1 MGASDYRF
9 ENVPSNMKG
18 LEIMYL
24 DHRKAWDELVNII
37 EDDGALTEKQK
48 AIISL
53 SLAVLIQS
61 DWCITHYTMKALHL
75 GARNSEII
83 DSAKV
88 AGIIGGTPAVIYTQ
102 KVLKIL
108 AELQEIDEEE
118 EILRAQVQLAING
131 EYKKL
136 YWILVDYA
144 KRICNEVE
152 HICNQNEYKVKLAL
166 NIADNDSNIM
176 ARLMMQ
182 ECLKHGW

>member
-1 MGASDYRF
+1 MCATDIRF
-9 ENVPSNMKG
+9 ENVPLNMKG
-18 LEIMYL
+18 LEMMYL
-24 DHRKAWDELVNII
+24 DHGKAWNKLVNVI
-37 EDDGALTEKQK
+37 EEDGALTEKQK

-83 DSAKV
+83 DSAKIASV
-88 AGIIGGTPAVIYTQ
+88 IGGTPAIIGTH

-108 AELQEIDEEE
+108 ADLQDIDEEE
-118 EILRAQVQLAING
+118 EILRAQIQLAVNG

-144 KRICNEVE
+144 KRVCNEAE
-152 HICNQNEYKVKLAL
+152 HICNHNESKVKLAL
-166 NIADNDSNIM
+166 NIADNDCNIM
-176 ARLMMQ
+176 TRLMMK
-182 ECLKHGW
+182 ECLKRGW

>member
-1 MGASDYRF
+1 MCASDIRF
-9 ENVPSNMKG
+9 ENVPSKLKG

-24 DHRKAWDELVNII
+24 DHGEAWNELVNVI
-37 EDDGALTEKQK
+37 EEDGALTEKQK

-61 DWCITHYTMKALHL
+61 DWCITHYTMKAIHL

-83 DSAKV
+83 DAAKI
-88 AGIIGGTPAVIYTQ
+88 AGIIGGTPAVIYLK

-108 AELQEIDEEE
+108 TELHDIDEEE
-118 EILRAQVQLAING
+118 EILQAQVQLAVNG

-144 KRICNEVE
+144 KRVCNEVE
-152 HICNQNEYKVKLAL
+152 NICNQKEYKVKLAL
-166 NIADNDSNIM
+166 NIADNDCKIM
-176 ARLMMQ
+176 TRLMMK
-182 ECLKHGW
+182 ECLKRGW